1 MDNQYVLSFDGK
13 DDYVSIP
20 TMNVDYSQ
28 GFTVEAWVLYH
39 SFENSERVIDFG
51 NGQDSNNIVFHT
63 KGTARKLYLVVAHN
77 SVQQGIESEEVLE
90 TEVEVWIHVAATID
104 KSGNATLYK
113 NGQVVK
119 TGRVNLP
126 LNVNRSLN
134 YIAKSNW
141 GSSFFH
147 GCMTELRV
155 WNIARSAAEIQASKN
170 SRLNGDEKGLVQYW
184 PLNEISGD
192 TVVNLTSNGH
202 DGTVHGATLVEAKPQ
217 LQLQP
222 ATPKPIENLESVLK
236 FDGPDD
242 YVSIPTMN
250 VDYSQGFT
258 VEAWVLYH
266 SFQPNARVIDF
277 GIGHTNNNIVFHN
290 RPTPKTLSLVVI
302 TNNNAEYALNSEEI
316 LETGVW
322 IHVAATIDKSG
333 NATLYKNGQVVKTGR
348 VNLPLNV
355 NRTTNYIAKS
365 NWGESYFHGCM
376 TEVRVWNIARSA
388 AEIQA
393 YQNSRLN
400 GDEKGLAQY
409 WPLNEIS
416 GDTVVNLTS
425 NGHDGTVH
433 GATLVEAKPQLQL
446 QPATP
451 KPIENLESV
460 LKFDGPDD
468 YVSIPTMNVDYSQ
481 GFTVEAWVLY
491 HSFQPNAR
499 VIDFGIG
506 HTNNNIVF
514 HNRPTPKTLS
524 LVVITNNNA
533 EYALN
538 SEEILETGVWI
549 HVAATIDKSGNA
561 TLYKNGQ
568 VVKTGRVNLPLNVNR
583 TTNYIAKSNWGES
596 YFHGC
601 MTEVRVWNIAR
612 SAAEIQAYQN
622 SRLNGDEKGLAQYWP
637 LNEISGDTVVNLSS
651 NSHHGTVHGATLVSA
666 KPQLQLTRK
675 TFLIKSKLNGLAVV
689 GTPHSQVTT
698 GAVDSQNPL
707 QRWTITADGVIK
719 NEAGFVLDYQGD
731 TPPYYVVIAKR
742 IQGTQGSPSQQW
754 RIENGVIKNKHKADL
769 VVDIAGSNPEPNTK
783 ILAAPAMDGLN
794 QKWEIV
800 SV

>member
-1 MDNQYVLSFDGK
+1 MNNQYVLSFDGK

-28 GFTVEAWVLYH
+28 GLTVEAWVLYH
-39 SFENSERVIDFG
+39 SFQVNSRVIDFG
-51 NGQDSNNIVFHT
+51 NGKDNNNIVFENLLT
-63 KGTARKLYLVVAHN
+63 TRKLILVVAHN
-77 SVQQGIESEEVLE
+77 SVQQFIESEEVLE
-90 TEVEVWIHVAATID
+90 TGVWIHVAATID
-104 KSGNATLYK
+104 QSGNATLYK

-119 TGRVNLP
+119 TGRVHLP
-126 LNVNRSLN
+126 LNVNRTTN

-141 GSSFFH
+141 GESVFH

-202 DGTVHGATLVEAKPQ
+202 DGTVYGATLVEAKPQ

-236 FDGPDD
+236 FDSPDD
-242 YVSIPTMN
+242 YVSIPAMN

-266 SFQPNARVIDF
+266 SFQVNSRVIDF

-290 RPTPKTLSLVVI
+290 RPTPKNLSLVVI
-302 TNNNAEYALNSEEI
+302 TNNDVEYPLNSEEI

-333 NATLYKNGQVVKTGR
+333 NATLYKNGQVVKTGP
-348 VNLPLNV
+348 VHLPLNV

-365 NWGESYFHGCM
+365 NWGESFFHGCM
-376 TEVRVWNIARSA
+376 TELRVWNIARSA
-388 AEIQA
+388 AEIQT
-393 YQNSRLN
+393 YKNSRLN
-400 GDEKGLAQY
+400 GDEKGLVQY

-425 NGHDGTVH
+425 N
-433 GATLVEAKPQLQL
+433 
-446 QPATP
+446 
-451 KPIENLESV
+451 
-460 LKFDGPDD
+460 
-468 YVSIPTMNVDYSQ
+468 
-481 GFTVEAWVLY
+481 
-491 HSFQPNAR
+491 
-499 VIDFGIG
+499 
-506 HTNNNIVF
+506 
-514 HNRPTPKTLS
+514 
-524 LVVITNNNA
+524 
-533 EYALN
+533 
-538 SEEILETGVWI
+538 
-549 HVAATIDKSGNA
+549 
-561 TLYKNGQ
+561 
-568 VVKTGRVNLPLNVNR
+568 
-583 TTNYIAKSNWGES
+583 
-596 YFHGC
+596 
-601 MTEVRVWNIAR
+601 
-612 SAAEIQAYQN
+612 
-622 SRLNGDEKGLAQYWP
+622 
-637 LNEISGDTVVNLSS
+637 
-651 NSHHGTVHGATLVSA
+651 SHHGTVHGAILVSA

-689 GTPHSQVTT
+689 GTPNNPATT
-698 GAVDSQNPL
+698 GAVDSQNPI

-719 NEAGFVLDYQGD
+719 NEAGFVLDYQ
-731 TPPYYVVIAKR
+731 YYNHPLYYIVMANR

-754 RIENGVIKNKHKADL
+754 RIENGVIKNKQKADL
-769 VVDIAGSNPEPNTK
+769 VLDIAGCNPAPNTE
-783 ILAAPAMDGLN
+783 ILAAPGMGGLN
-794 QKWEIV
+794 QQWEIV